1 MTKKVADEGPDAE
14 QESNE
19 GPIDSSTKPAAGVES
34 VICPNLLY
42 RITVNNKHA
51 QSVKIKLSFNPLK
64 PESEIDLVWP
74 KSGIKDFVKS
84 GYTSHLLTLR
94 RRTASTVSGEAPEI
108 DKLDV

>member
-1 MTKKVADEGPDAE
+1 
-14 QESNE
+14 
-19 GPIDSSTKPAAGVES
+19 
-34 VICPNLLY
+34 
-42 RITVNNKHA
+42 
-51 QSVKIKLSFNPLK
+51 LK

-84 GYTSHLLTLR
+84 GFTSHLLTLR